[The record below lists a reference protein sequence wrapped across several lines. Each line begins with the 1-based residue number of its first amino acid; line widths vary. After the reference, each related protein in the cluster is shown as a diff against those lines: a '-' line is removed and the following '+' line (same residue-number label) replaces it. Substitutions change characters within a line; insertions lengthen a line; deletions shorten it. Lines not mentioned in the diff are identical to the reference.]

1 MALTSAWYNMYQSL
15 NWLLSVS
22 VVRAGLGFWLT
33 ISTAQHNAWHRGDT
47 QYINTCWVNVYQ
59 KRVTLF
65 SSFWAMFY
73 SSDIL
78 ATGLEPVETPGL
90 AAPHSSCL
98 LAQHF
103 PLPSRALASRSVVN
117 PGGATTDQCSWW
129 WQILTPLLWH
139 REEVL
144 RCRME
149 PQFPA
154 VVTSSIAHHVL
165 AFFPSH
171 PLSPLPYASPRIRSR
186 NDLQVSSFFLSLQGG
201 SRDGKELRL
210 N

>member
-98 LAQHF
+98 LPSTSLCPRGPWPAGLWLILVGQ
-103 PLPSRALASRSVVN
+103 PLTNAAGGGRYLLPFSDTGRRFWGVGWSPSS
-117 PGGATTDQCSWW
+117 PQWW
-129 WQILTPLLWH
+129 
-139 REEVL
+139 
-144 RCRME
+144 
-149 PQFPA
+149 PA
-154 VVTSSIAHHVL
+154 
-165 AFFPSH
+165 P
-171 PLSPLPYASPRIRSR
+171 
-186 NDLQVSSFFLSLQGG
+186 
-201 SRDGKELRL
+201 
-210 N
+210 